1 MTNAAAANSSAPA
14 AAKASPPSLPDFE
27 ATMRD
32 FGNWIAGHTMQV
44 VIGTLIGVGI
54 VFVLMGIRSVGMR
67 LCRNDPG
74 RTHWRAIIGRVIAT
88 TQFWFMVIVAIQA
101 TATYAATPP
110 TLLTIVRALF
120 VIAMMLQAAIWLRE
134 FILGVVEH
142 RAGTLEDHSGLQSAL
157 GIIRLLVTF
166 ALFAVATILI
176 LANLGVNV
184 TGLVAGLGI
193 GGIAIGLA
201 AQGIFADLF
210 AALSILFDR
219 PFRRGDSVRWDT
231 TSGTV
236 EAIGLKTTR
245 VRALTGEEIVIS
257 NTNLLNKELYNLA
270 RLDRRRIAIV
280 LGVIYQTP
288 VATLARIPD
297 MMKAIVEAEENCS
310 FFRCVLSAFNASSID
325 FDFQFDVHHENYAH
339 VLSRKHNVMLA
350 ILQAFEKEGIE
361 FAYPTQTSFTAAPDG
376 KAIMPYPEVQMVSDV
391 GDRDDD
397 APAPPQRSGPA
408 DGSAGSA
415 N

>member
-1 MTNAAAANSSAPA
+1 MTNATAANSAAPA
-14 AAKASPPSLPDFE
+14 ATKTPAPSLPDIG
-27 ATMRD
+27 ATARD
-32 FGNWIAGHTMQV
+32 FGNWISDHTMHV
-44 VIGTLIGVGI
+44 AIGALIGVGI
-54 VFVLMGIRSVGMR
+54 VFLLMGLRSVGLR
-67 LCRNDPG
+67 LCRNDPN
-74 RTHWRAIIGRVIAT
+74 RTHWRGIIGRVIAT

-101 TATYAATPP
+101 TATYASTPP
-110 TLLTIVRALF
+110 TLLTIIRALF

-134 FILGVVEH
+134 LILGVIEH

-157 GIIRLLVTF
+157 GIIRLLVTV
-166 ALFAVATILI
+166 ALFAVAAILI

-184 TGLVAGLGI
+184 SGLIAGLGI

-201 AQGIFADLF
+201 AQGIFSDLF

-219 PFRRGDSVRWDT
+219 PFRRGDSVKWDT

-270 RLDRRRIAIV
+270 RLDRRRIAMV

-288 VATLARIPD
+288 VATLARIPE
-297 MMKAIVEAEENCS
+297 MMKAIVEAEENCT
-310 FFRCVLSAFNASSID
+310 FFRCVLSAFNSSSID
-325 FDFQFDVHHENYAH
+325 FDFQFDVHHMDYAH
-339 VLSRKHNVMLA
+339 VLAHKHNVMLA

-376 KAIMPYPEVQMVSDV
+376 KAIMPYPEVQMVADI
-391 GDRDDD
+391 GDRDDG
-397 APAPPQRSGPA
+397 APAPSQRPGPA